1 MASILCTVSAQI
13 TQNIF
18 ARIDLDQ
25 CGFLDQQALQRALND
40 LSQEQVRSL
49 LNKLDQDG
57 DERVSPYELNLAII
71 DWLSQSH
78 LQAKLTPVSPFF
90 TRLVCDYGPTH

>member
-18 ARIDLDQ
+18 SRIDLDE
-25 CGFLDQQALQRALND
+25 CGFLDQRALQRALND
-40 LSQEQVRSL
+40 LSLEDIRSL

-57 DERVSPYELNLAII
+57 DERVTPYELNLAIV
-71 DWLSQSH
+71 DWLSQTH
-78 LQAKLTPVSPFF
+78 LEAQRVEVAPLLE
-90 TRLVCDYGPTH
+90 RLVADYGPAH